1 MYQIGEVIKRTRE
14 SLGLTQEALCD
25 GICSVETLS
34 RIENG
39 RNVPSRS
46 NFQALMERMGK
57 CGERYL
63 PFLRSDDMELL
74 EELQN
79 IERIYGKRKYEKV
92 DTLLDL
98 FEKKVDMK
106 ESVNR
111 QLVMRMRALNDCR
124 MGRISQREKRERLIQ
139 ALRCTMP
146 DFDVCQIPFTMFSR
160 CEIRILC
167 NIGVSYAEEGNLQKA
182 IEILRKAEQ
191 YFRLVNIDRTERS
204 ANELT
209 FLSNLSQTLGRAGET
224 EEALEMGEKG
234 IELCLGTGE
243 GLLLALF
250 LYNAG
255 FEMEILGDNKEAC
268 KEKMLQAYY
277 LAELYENE
285 EQMTHIAAHWKK
297 QYGTDITQA
306 PL

>member
-57 CGERYL
+57 CGERYR

-74 EELQN
+74 EEWKN
-79 IERIYGKRKYEKV
+79 IERTHLKQQYQEAS
-92 DTLLDL
+92 DMLEL
-98 FEKKVDMK
+98 FEKKIDL
-106 ESVNR
+106 EDRVNR
-111 QLVMRMRALNDCR
+111 QQILRMRAVNAYKR
-124 MGRISQREKRERLIQ
+124 GEMNEKEKRKQLLE
-139 ALRCTMP
+139 ALRCT
-146 DFDVCQIPFTMFSR
+146 IPEFQEENFVYKTFSR
-160 CEIRILC
+160 CEVRILC
-167 NIGVSYAEEGNLQKA
+167 NIGVSYAEEGDLEHA
-182 IEILRKAEQ
+182 LGLFRRLEQ
-191 YFRLVNIDRTERS
+191 YFSNASLDKIERGIS
-204 ANELT
+204 ELI
-209 FLSNLSQTLGRAGET
+209 LIQNLSQTLGRNGDT
-224 EEALEMGEKG
+224 KEALEMGEKG
-234 IELCLGTGE
+234 IEKCLGAEDGA
-243 GLLLALF
+243 LLALF

-285 EQMTHIAAHWKK
+285 EQMAHIAAHWKK
-297 QYGTDITQA
+297 QYGTDITKA

>member
-39 RNVPSRS
+39 RHVPGRS

-74 EELQN
+74 EEWQN
-79 IERIYGKRKYEKV
+79 IERSYGKRKYEKV

-111 QLVMRMRALNDCR
+111 QLVMRMRALNDCH
-124 MGRISQREKRERLIQ
+124 MGRISQRE
-139 ALRCTMP
+139 
-146 DFDVCQIPFTMFSR
+146 
-160 CEIRILC
+160 
-167 NIGVSYAEEGNLQKA
+167 
-182 IEILRKAEQ
+182 
-191 YFRLVNIDRTERS
+191 
-204 ANELT
+204 NE
-209 FLSNLSQTLGRAGET
+209 
-224 EEALEMGEKG
+224 K
-234 IELCLGTGE
+234 
-243 GLLLALF
+243 
-250 LYNAG
+250 
-255 FEMEILGDNKEAC
+255 D
-268 KEKMLQAYY
+268 
-277 LAELYENE
+277 
-285 EQMTHIAAHWKK
+285 
-297 QYGTDITQA
+297 
-306 PL
+306 